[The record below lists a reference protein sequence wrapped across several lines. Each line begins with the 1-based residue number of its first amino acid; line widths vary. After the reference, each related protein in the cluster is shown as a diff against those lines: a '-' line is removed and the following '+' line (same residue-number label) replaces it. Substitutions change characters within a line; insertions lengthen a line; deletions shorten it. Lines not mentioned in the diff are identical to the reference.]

1 MAVQPARM
9 AQADLRHLPAT
20 PRLRASR
27 STRVSASVGAAPRT
41 VKAPARPRTRV
52 VRAVA
57 ATPWSRVAPGV
68 RSRVWPSAVALSA
81 IIVATMIG
89 LVYVTQVLAAQ
100 NARYAVDR
108 LLVERQALMRT
119 LGSQEATIITWGTE
133 VQVTRW
139 AQAQGL
145 DWLGQPVRVKAR

>member
-1 MAVQPARM
+1 MAVQPARI

-27 STRVSASVGAAPRT
+27 SARVSASAAVATRT
-41 VKAPARPRTRV
+41 VHGPARPGPQV
-52 VRAVA
+52 MRAVA
-57 ATPWSRVAPGV
+57 ATPWSSVSPGV
-68 RSRVWPSAVALSA
+68 RSRLRPSAVALGV
-81 IIVATMIG
+81 IIVATMLG

-119 LGSQEATIITWGTE
+119 LGSQEATIVKWGTE

-139 AQAQGL
+139 AQGQGL
-145 DWLGQPVRVKAR
+145 DRLGLSVRVKAR